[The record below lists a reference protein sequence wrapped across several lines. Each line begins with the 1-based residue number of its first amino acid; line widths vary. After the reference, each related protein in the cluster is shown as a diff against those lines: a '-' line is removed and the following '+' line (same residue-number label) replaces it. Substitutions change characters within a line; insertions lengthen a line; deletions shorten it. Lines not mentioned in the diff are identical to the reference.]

1 MGFQQSFKAL
11 SDPVRREILSLLRRG
26 PMAHFEVSGATISHH
41 LSVLRDAGLVLD
53 DKQGKYI
60 YYELNMSVV
69 DEILE
74 WISALKGDGKNEKN
88 Q

>member
-26 PMAHFEVSGATISHH
+26 PMAAATIIPTV
-41 LSVLRDAGLVLD
+41 LSWRWYRAE
-53 DKQGKYI
+53 Q
-60 YYELNMSVV
+60 
-69 DEILE
+69 
-74 WISALKGDGKNEKN
+74 